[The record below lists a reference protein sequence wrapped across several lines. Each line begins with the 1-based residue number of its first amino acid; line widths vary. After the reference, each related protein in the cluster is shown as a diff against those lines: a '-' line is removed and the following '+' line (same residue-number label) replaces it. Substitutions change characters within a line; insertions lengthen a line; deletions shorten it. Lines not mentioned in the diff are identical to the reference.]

1 MDSWDYKYAPG
12 QYVFTEDSARRN
24 MPPMRIL
31 DRTRT
36 GYQVMREDMSD
47 PFSKKIIDPA
57 TGRAMRTP
65 YEPGYRV
72 RMERG
77 PEDWSEFSIPEKSIK
92 GVVDEAKGGPIHM
105 QVGGLT
111 ALARLGKA
119 GTKLTPAEQAALR
132 ARGLGVPGID
142 FADPLNPKD
151 IMRMS
156 EALGAS
162 GSEGKTLN
170 ITQADRSRVFGPN
183 KGGTGFSGLQ
193 LTSEP
198 HQQAGSV
205 WGVGKPSHATRL
217 INANDPNTVWSTF
230 IGAPTQHMSNPVTV
244 ERMYQAHKAASPS
257 SELIGKMNDMLNSAV
272 NPKTGKRVFPDG
284 IDISDP
290 SALSQAKTFDQRKL
304 LAQAMTMG
312 GEKKGEKATQE
323 AFKIIKEE
331 TDPLLTD
338 APTYAVGNRL
348 FTIDQNTGIH
358 RPDLNVAFPHQVTG
372 TDLGLLFEPAP
383 IELAM
388 PEFAA
393 RFEGRLNKAGK
404 PQPLGHKDLTATT
417 PRQFV
422 SEEYLT
428 NLQKEGYK
436 EGGNVKSFSQRLAE
450 GLHLAVGGGVTNMSD
465 TRPDI
470 TDGGQQIA
478 APFYAKG
485 GPIKINFKGLRG
497 RKPKRFED
505 GGPAA
510 VDPFAIP
517 MQSDADI
524 EHTRRVLKEAGK
536 ALGEQYEREKK
547 TLSTKEGR
555 QDVAKRIGLQIFGT
569 GPDLLNL
576 AAKGVD
582 VLQEQVPFLREPASV
597 MDEYLSRQPVPI
609 PFLPPKIQYKPKF
622 PLSSD
627 KPYGGSEMWI
637 DRAKER
643 GWFGKNEAPMAELL
657 GNIVGGGALAKAPK
671 AVRQAERGLNA
682 VTAAAQRPFTPATIT
697 MEAVAPDL
705 GKFKP
710 RDWQETLTRRLTGE
724 GAPVSMET
732 MGGLRTVKRPGQGV
746 YANEAGQLETN
757 PMVAVDVP
765 TGKSLSSF
773 QPLRQSMVQSGSEL
787 GQESVAAH
795 RFLPMLTNNINDAT
809 AMLIKSKGRSLTNEE
824 VRQIGA
830 QLEGMVVAHNPRLGG
845 VVVYPFELPKKGV
858 PPQLVQATDVASE
871 ILGKNAKITYGRVHP
886 TKEIGRAHV

>member
-1 MDSWDYKYAPG
+1 MAD
-12 QYVFTEDSARRN
+12 
-24 MPPMRIL
+24 
-31 DRTRT
+31 
-36 GYQVMREDMSD
+36 
-47 PFSKKIIDPA
+47 FSKIIYQSALNKQNRPKPNL
-57 TGRAMRTP
+57 TL
-65 YEPGYRV
+65 
-72 RMERG
+72 
-77 PEDWSEFSIPEKSIK
+77 IK
-92 GVVDEAKGGPIHM
+92 RQGGPVHM
-105 QVGGLT
+105 QVGG
-111 ALARLGKA
+111 ALNLLKAAERASAGKKAADVARA
-119 GTKLTPAEQAALR
+119 
-132 ARGLGVPGID
+132 ID
-142 FADPLNPKD
+142 P
-151 IMRMS
+151 MRMS
-156 EALGAS
+156 EALGNLNL
-162 GSEGKTLN
+162 EGKGLLRVTQSDRTRVGGGN
-170 ITQADRSRVFGPN
+170 I
-183 KGGTGFSGLQ
+183 GGAMFSGLQ
-193 LTSEP
+193 QVDP
-198 HQQAGSV
+198 NYAGSV
-205 WGVGKPSHATRL
+205 WGVGEKSAASKM
-217 INANDPNTVWSTF
+217 INMSDPNTVWSTVL
-230 IGAPTQHMSNPVTV
+230 GSADMLKSNPLVFNKLRKEFT
-244 ERMYQAHKAASPS
+244 EAMKQGKLSNELAAKINQNLALKFGEGADIRDPKIWQKA
-257 SELIGKMNDMLNSAV
+257 D
-272 NPKTGKRVFPDG
+272 
-284 IDISDP
+284 
-290 SALSQAKTFDQRKL
+290 TFDKRAL
-304 LAQAMTMG
+304 LADVMMGEGVDPKKGGVALG
-312 GEKKGEKATQE
+312 GEKSGKGVI
-323 AFKIIKEE
+323 FKPSEILKRE
-331 TDPLLTD
+331 TEPLLLHPEHGGD
-338 APTYAVGNRL
+338 VPTFAVGPRL
-348 FTIDQNTGIH
+348 FTLSGETQL
-358 RPDLNVAFPHQVTG
+358 RPDLHPGFPYILQGEDTG
-372 TDLGLLFEPAP
+372 MVFKPAP
-383 IELAM
+383 GEIAMRDFAKELN
-388 PEFAA
+388 EKY
-393 RFEGRLNKAGK
+393 GRRPGFYEWTMGK
-404 PQPLGHKDLTATT
+404 KDPATGELLSPSQLIT
-417 PRQFV
+417 
-422 SEEYLT
+422 EEYLT
-428 NLQKEGYK
+428 HLQKSGHK
-436 EGGNVKSFSQRLAE
+436 EGGTVKSFSQRLAE

-809 AMLIKSKGRSLTNEE
+809 AMLIKPKGRNLTNEE
-824 VRQIGA
+824 VKQIGE
-830 QLEGMVVAHNPRLGG
+830 QLGGMVVAHNPRLGG
-845 VVVYPFELPKKGV
+845 VVVYPFNLPKKGV
-858 PPQLVQATDVASE
+858 PPELTRATDVASD

-886 TKEIGRAHV
+886 TKDTTYIPRAEYEKEGAKAPSAASQAMRARLMRAEARLFPERAGSPSGLP